1 MSGELAVAI
10 VACAATIVSVV
21 AGAVWVVG
29 QIKGETGLLR
39 NTIDHLSK
47 AVDSLRVWV
56 TEVAGTQRH
65 HGERLVRIE
74 TRLDVCEEED

>member
-1 MSGELAVAI
+1 MSGELVVAI

-21 AGAVWVVG
+21 CGAVWVVA
-29 QIKGETGLLR
+29 QIKGETSLLR

-47 AVDSLRVWV
+47 SVDSLRMWV

-65 HGERLVRIE
+65 HGERIVRLE
-74 TRLDVCEEED
+74 TRLDVCEEEE

>member
-1 MSGELAVAI
+1 MSGELVVAI
-10 VACAATIVSVV
+10 TACSITIVTVV

-29 QIKGETGLLR
+29 QIKSETSLLR

-47 AVDSLRVWV
+47 SVDSLRGWV

-65 HGERLVRIE
+65 HGERIVRIE
-74 TRLDVCEEED
+74 TRLDVCEEEE